1 MEALY
6 EFDVS
11 RFRLGKLCPKGHQ
24 WKNSNQSLRYKGGSC
39 VECQMSTSST
49 QAANGYHRQQSRAE
63 YRKEYKRR
71 LAAQNRAQG
80 LTVRGTPPVRADAL
94 LTAEEAALH
103 RAIRA
108 AGRLPS
114 VARLVMDE
122 QRRYWAE
129 NPEAKAEHDRQWA
142 QASWWLTY
150 QTRPDLRLYHRE
162 KSRRRKAR
170 DRGATAVQV
179 SAAAI
184 RQRFNEFGNSCAYC
198 GAQGDMEIEH
208 VVATSQGGAHD
219 IGNIVPACS
228 RCNTS
233 KRTTEMER
241 WYHEQP
247 FFSEL
252 RLRRIRRVL
261 HAPMGHQLA
270 LALC

>member
-1 MEALY
+1 MEAPY

-11 RFRLGKLCPKGHQ
+11 RFRFGRLCPSGHQ
-24 WKNSNQSLRYKGGSC
+24 WAATGHSLRYLGGSC
-39 VECQMSTSST
+39 VECQKASSSR
-49 QAANGYHRQQSRAE
+49 QAASGYHRQQSRAE

-71 LAAQNRAQG
+71 LATQNREQG
-80 LTVRGTPPVRADAL
+80 LTTRGRAPVYPDAL
-94 LTAEEAALH
+94 LTAEEAALY
-103 RAIRA
+103 RAIRT

-122 QRRYWAE
+122 QKRYWAE

-179 SAAAI
+179 SATAI

-198 GAQGDMEIEH
+198 GVQGDMEIEH
-208 VVATSQGGAHD
+208 VVATSKGGAHD

-233 KRTTEMER
+233 KRTTEMEC
-241 WYHEQP
+241 WYRAQP

-252 RLRRIRRVL
+252 RLRHIHRVL

>member
-1 MEALY
+1 MKALY
-6 EFDVS
+6 EFDAS
-11 RFRLGKLCPKGHQ
+11 RFKLGKLCPKQHT
-24 WKNSNQSLRYKGGSC
+24 WSDSNHSLRYISGSC
-39 VECQMSTSST
+39 VQCAKEGSSKRSAEGYNTQWMRRHRLFNGRPSRAKDARPGQLAVST
-49 QAANGYHRQQSRAE
+49 QQLQ
-63 YRKEYKRR
+63 
-71 LAAQNRAQG
+71 
-80 LTVRGTPPVRADAL
+80 VW
-94 LTAEEAALH
+94 

-108 AGRLPS
+108 AGRSPS
-114 VARLVMDE
+114 VARLVMNE
-122 QRRYWAE
+122 QKRYWGE

-142 QASWWLTY
+142 QAGWWLTY

-179 SAAAI
+179 SATAI

-198 GAQGDMEIEH
+198 GAQGDMQIEH

-241 WYHEQP
+241 WYRAQP

-261 HAPMGHQLA
+261 HAPMGQQLA